1 MGGGWG
7 ENVSESGFAGLLD
20 AQDGE
25 TADYLTQ
32 RVGHY
37 PDNRSILTFLILA
50 TRVERVPR
58 PVRIALR
65 DTKQGGQRLF
75 TRHASRLFTL
85 LLPNPQLRQPRH
97 DLDRLQADADH
108 LADEAHDVLRVVGA
122 VGVVDDAAAFVGFEA
137 VLVDHPFEGGA
148 VAEAVGEGFGGN
160 TVEDEEVVTCVPN
173 IRPAD
178 PPGPSIP
185 RLQENH
191 R

>member
-1 MGGGWG
+1 MRLTMRKGWQGELGGRAKWEGEMGGGWG
-7 ENVSESGFAGLLD
+7 EKLSESGFAGLLD

-37 PDNRSILTFLILA
+37 PDNRSILTFLILT

-108 LADEAHDVLRVVGA
+108 LADEAHDVLRVVGGGGRRLNQELGELQMA
-122 VGVVDDAAAFVGFEA
+122 
-137 VLVDHPFEGGA
+137 PFQS
-148 VAEAVGEGFGGN
+148 
-160 TVEDEEVVTCVPN
+160 P
-173 IRPAD
+173 D
-178 PPGPSIP
+178 P
-185 RLQENH
+185 
-191 R
+191 

>member
-1 MGGGWG
+1 MRRMGK
-7 ENVSESGFAGLLD
+7 LLI
-20 AQDGE
+20 
-25 TADYLTQ
+25 TLTQ

-37 PDNRSILTFLILA
+37 PDNRSILTFLILT

-108 LADEAHDVLRVVGA
+108 LAEQAQDVLRIVGA
-122 VGVVDDAAAFVGFEA
+122 VGVVDDAAAFVGLDA

-148 VAEAVGEGFGGN
+148 VAEAVGGRAEMWGPGARRSRAYCRA
-160 TVEDEEVVTCVPN
+160 V
-173 IRPAD
+173 RPGRARRSRILLAC
-178 PPGPSIP
+178 GWV
-185 RLQENH
+185 
-191 R
+191 